1 MKIQEAVLLA
11 VPVASFAV
19 GLAVVLAACS
29 KAAPEPYA
37 GSSRVPAVTFES
49 YQPSA
54 QEAYRA
60 GGMGSRIDNSPR
72 GACRMLADGVDLC
85 SEGYAC
91 VKTDPKCAIPFV
103 PTVGECCMPD
113 HKLATIQKAAPW

>member
-1 MKIQEAVLLA
+1 MT
-11 VPVASFAV
+11 
-19 GLAVVLAACS
+19 
-29 KAAPEPYA
+29 YD
-37 GSSRVPAVTFES
+37 S

-60 GGMGSRIDNSPR
+60 GGPGSRIDNTPR
-72 GACRMLADGVDLC
+72 GACHMLADGVDLC

-91 VKTDPKCAIPFV
+91 VRTDPKCPIPLAPV
-103 PTVGECCMPD
+103 SGECCMPD